1 MAFPPATSGNDLILS
16 TNDLIDNINGLGGID
31 TVSYAL
37 AASAVNV
44 SLSIVGPQN
53 TGGSGVDTLISIE
66 NLTGSKFNDTLQGN
80 AGKNVLDGGLGSD
93 FVSYSSAAGSV
104 SINLQSGSATG
115 AAGSDILIS
124 IENAIGSNFADTIF
138 GSSLSNVIASGDGN
152 DTIIFSLGNDVIDG
166 GIGTDTVSYAGFTG
180 GPIRLGAFGVV
191 TKSPGV
197 TDQLIGIET
206 IVATSSSQD
215 TIDLSLAGAPAAVST
230 TVNLA
235 GALNNVQVN
244 LSGGAPAIN
253 LTVSQFENVIG
264 SGVADTITGN
274 NLANN
279 LSGNGGNDTI
289 AGGLGN
295 DTLTGNANFDSF
307 AFGEFGTA
315 NTDFI
320 TDFFAPEDTIHLKNS
335 LDAALTSGAL
345 SSGINGLFANG
356 TAVGSVLSATKFFFS
371 NSATFT
377 GANLSDPAGIYLNTS
392 TGNIYYNDST
402 ALGSN
407 IFARVTLSA
416 AATLSHADFV
426 YAA

>member
-16 TNDLIDNINGLGGID
+16 TNDPIDNINGLGGID
-31 TVSYAL
+31 TVSYVWAT
-37 AASAVNV
+37 SAVNV

-66 NLTGSKFNDTLQGN
+66 NITGSKFNDTLQGN

-104 SINLQSGSATG
+104 TINLQSGSATG
-115 AAGSDILIS
+115 AAGSDTLIS

-138 GSSLSNVIASGDGN
+138 GSNLNNVIASGDGN
-152 DTIIFSLGNDVIDG
+152 DIINASLGADVIDG
-166 GIGTDTVSYAGFTG
+166 GIGTDTVSYAALTS
-180 GPIRLGAFGVV
+180 GPISLGAFGVV

-197 TDQLIGIET
+197 IDQLIGVET

-215 TIDLSLAGAPAAVST
+215 TINLSLAVSPAAVST

-274 NLANN
+274 NFANS
-279 LSGNGGNDTI
+279 LTGNDGNDTI
-289 AGGLGN
+289 AGGLGI
-295 DTLTGNANFDSF
+295 DVLTGDAGFDFF
-307 AFGEFGTA
+307 AFGEFGTT

-320 TDFFAPEDTIHLKNS
+320 TDFSVPQDTILLKNS
-335 LDAALTSGAL
+335 LDAGLASGAL
-345 SSGINGLFANG
+345 SAGINGLFANG

-371 NSATFT
+371 SSTTFT
-377 GANLSDPAGIYLNTS
+377 GADLTDPAGIYLNTS

-402 ALGSN
+402 AAGSN
-407 IFARVTLSA
+407 LFARVSA
-416 AATLSHADFV
+416 GTILSHGDFV